1 MKDGGLEA
9 SIIRKPS
16 LRQSRLWRGHFSS
29 YRRLLAGSSASTL
42 QLNRSYEEVFD
53 RSGGGCLSD
62 MMNLLGMALLIV
74 AAMIKV
80 TDSDVL
86 SGFPYVTGS
95 VSESASTAVLP
106 KTVFSSQLRL
116 VFTVG
121 IEGTGHN
128 YFCEVFDNF
137 FDNNP
142 NIPRLLRE
150 DNLNAGRFN
159 IGSSMGSNAHHYGT
173 AITAARKA
181 MRKLAQHGAEL
192 PSPGAVN
199 FVQLKYS
206 YPVGVGANK
215 ALKYLDLRLLAEVA
229 EAEGVDFRVVY
240 LQRPAKDMLVAN
252 TVHRKFPK

>member
-1 MKDGGLEA
+1 
-9 SIIRKPS
+9 
-16 LRQSRLWRGHFSS
+16 
-29 YRRLLAGSSASTL
+29 
-42 QLNRSYEEVFD
+42 
-53 RSGGGCLSD
+53 